1 MPTHSALA
9 FVLAMGPLVTASMYF
24 FSLAYRI
31 GPASFVAPFEYSGMI
46 WAVVF
51 GLVFWRDVPGTMTII
66 GGTLVASAGI
76 IMLRLDAR
84 GRGAARRAGQPTG

>member
-1 MPTHSALA
+1 MKIDLG
-9 FVLAMGPLVTASMYF
+9 FVLAMGPLVTSSMYF

-51 GLVFWRDVPGTMTII
+51 GLLFWGDAKPLDHPRRHPRRD
-66 GGTLVASAGI
+66 
-76 IMLRLDAR
+76 RR
-84 GRGAARRAGQPTG
+84 HCHAAA

>member
-1 MPTHSALA
+1 
-9 FVLAMGPLVTASMYF
+9 MYF

-51 GLVFWRDVPGTMTII
+51 GLLFWGDVPSLSTIL
-66 GGTLVASAGI
+66 GGTLVATAGI
-76 IMLRLDAR
+76 VMLRLDAR
-84 GRGAARRAGQPTG
+84 REKSRRAGQPAG